1 MNRAKHLPAAMI
13 AATLLSGAFTASAQQ
28 QYSSGVRGSPTVPD
42 PISVYDNW
50 SAYDELSDH
59 VPLTETL
66 SMRELENCG
75 LFGVDM
81 RTYWAVRD
89 GVGAVSGAEARS
101 MLATNPASGFHEGR
115 P

>member
-1 MNRAKHLPAAMI
+1 
-13 AATLLSGAFTASAQQ
+13 
-28 QYSSGVRGSPTVPD
+28 
-42 PISVYDNW
+42 
-50 SAYDELSDH
+50 
-59 VPLTETL
+59 
-66 SMRELENCG
+66 MRELENCG